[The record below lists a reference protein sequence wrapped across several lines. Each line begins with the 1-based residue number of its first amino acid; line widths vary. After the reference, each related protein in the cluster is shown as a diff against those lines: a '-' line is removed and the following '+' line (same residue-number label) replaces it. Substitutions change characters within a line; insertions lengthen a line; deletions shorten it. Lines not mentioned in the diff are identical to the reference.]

1 MNRLSGGIRARALA
15 VVAGAAVLALAA
27 CGSSAESSGGG
38 DASKITVYSTMI
50 PVVQERLAA
59 DFEERTGIEV
69 NWTREQSSALTRR
82 FHEETAAGKP
92 VADVLTMNEEVYAV
106 ENADLFEDLSDLEGM
121 DEIPEDWRLTDQSF
135 QPTFAPQKIAY
146 SKEKFAGRED
156 DLPENWADL
165 LDPMFAGGKILFA
178 DPRTNQELSS
188 KHLYA
193 LAETEGEQ
201 YLADLAAQGLTIVPS
216 STPGMEELAA
226 GNGELLVYSYDM
238 NLLAYEEAGA
248 PIGLVGPFDPVV
260 GLNFYTQIPKGA
272 PHGDAARA
280 WVEYIVSPE
289 GQQIINDG
297 IGVSPLGD
305 SVPGS
310 LTIDNVAPEPD
321 AEKALAQL
329 PSYLDLLGL
338 E

>member
-1 MNRLSGGIRARALA
+1 M
-15 VVAGAAVLALAA
+15 AALALAG
-27 CGSSAESSGGG
+27 CGSSAGSNDGSG
-38 DASKITVYSTMI
+38 DPSKITVYSTMI
-50 PVVQERLAA
+50 PAVQEKLAA

-69 NWTREQSSALTRR
+69 DWTREQSSALTRR

-106 ENADLFEDLSDLEGM
+106 DNASMFEDLSDLEGM
-121 DEIPEDWRLTDQSF
+121 EAIPEEWRLTDQTF

-156 DLPENWADL
+156 ELPQDWSDL
-165 LDPMFAGGKILFA
+165 LDPRFKGGKILFA

-193 LAETEGEQ
+193 LAESEGEQ
-201 YLADLAAQGLTIVPS
+201 FLADFAAQELTVVPS

-226 GNGELLVYSYDM
+226 GNGELLAYSYDM
-238 NLLAYEEAGA
+238 NLLAYEDAGA
-248 PIGLVGPFDPVV
+248 PIGLVGPFEPVV
-260 GLNFYTQIPKGA
+260 GLSFYTQIPKDA
-272 PHGDAARA
+272 PNVEGARA
-280 WVEYIVSPE
+280 WVEYLVSPE

-297 IGVSPLGD
+297 VGVSPLGED
-305 SVPGS
+305 IPGS
-310 LTIDNVAPEPD
+310 LTMPEAAVNPD
-321 AEKALAQL
+321 PAEALAKL
-329 PSYLDLLGL
+329 PDYLDLLGL